1 MKKIWNNFRD
11 WLFYKTISRK
21 TKLAILKMAK
31 MICEKHPEYGM
42 CTSILIA
49 SEILLSRVAYT
60 ISLPKLLPQFNREYL
75 GGNALYGL
83 YWWHPEDKK
92 SRLEAFDKLIK
103 LYTK

>member
-1 MKKIWNNFRD
+1 MIKIWNNFRE
-11 WLFYKTISRK
+11 WFFYKTISRN

-42 CTSILIA
+42 CTSILIT
-49 SEILLSRVAYT
+49 SEILLSRAAYT

-83 YWWHPEDKK
+83 YWWDPKDRE
-92 SRLEAFDKLIK
+92 SRLKAFDKLIE